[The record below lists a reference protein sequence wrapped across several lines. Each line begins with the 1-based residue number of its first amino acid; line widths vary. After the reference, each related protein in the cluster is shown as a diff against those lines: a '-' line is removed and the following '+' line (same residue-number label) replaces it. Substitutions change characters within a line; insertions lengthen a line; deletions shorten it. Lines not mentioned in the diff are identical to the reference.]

1 MKEKL
6 TYFSCI
12 RFLKKYI
19 DRYKKN
25 FIMFYLGR
33 VFELFLNFLL
43 PVVFGIMI
51 DEVVYYHNF
60 NTFLQLSFFL
70 IGCCLLSCVLFFLC
84 YSQHGYLLNMFYF
97 EIKKDIFEHLKECNA
112 KLFIK
117 SKHQEKILLYCRIIR
132 KSVCIL

>member
-51 DEVVYYHNF
+51 DEVVYF
-60 NTFLQLSFFL
+60 TK
-70 IGCCLLSCVLFFLC
+70 ICT
-84 YSQHGYLLNMFYF
+84 
-97 EIKKDIFEHLKECNA
+97 EI
-112 KLFIK
+112 
-117 SKHQEKILLYCRIIR
+117 
-132 KSVCIL
+132 

>member
-43 PVVFGIMI
+43 PVVFGIMN
-51 DEVVYYHNF
+51 DAVVYYHNF
-60 NTFLQLSFFL
+60 NTFLQLSFF
-70 IGCCLLSCVLFFLC
+70 
-84 YSQHGYLLNMFYF
+84 
-97 EIKKDIFEHLKECNA
+97 
-112 KLFIK
+112 
-117 SKHQEKILLYCRIIR
+117 
-132 KSVCIL
+132 

>member
-19 DRYKKN
+19 DRYKK
-25 FIMFYLGR
+25 
-33 VFELFLNFLL
+33 NFLL

-60 NTFLQLSFFL
+60 NTFLQLSFF
-70 IGCCLLSCVLFFLC
+70 
-84 YSQHGYLLNMFYF
+84 
-97 EIKKDIFEHLKECNA
+97 
-112 KLFIK
+112 
-117 SKHQEKILLYCRIIR
+117 
-132 KSVCIL
+132 